1 MLIRATDRLIPL
13 TSIHYCVDRKD
24 GISVHTT
31 SGSVFFAD
39 GKDAEVI
46 RAMVARI
53 QKTDSGK
60 KAPNV
65 RKEEGVLQHAKE
77 GQS

>member
-13 TSIHYCVDRKD
+13 SSIHFCVDRKD
-24 GISVHTT
+24 GIAVHTINEQ
-31 SGSVFFAD
+31 VFFAD

-53 QKTDSGK
+53 QKSESGK
-60 KAPNV
+60 KASNV
-65 RKEEGVLQHAKE
+65 RKEEEEVAR
-77 GQS
+77 

>member
-13 TSIHYCVDRKD
+13 TSIHFCVDRKD
-24 GISVHTT
+24 GIAIHTI
-31 SGSVFFAD
+31 SGQVFFAD

-53 QKTDSGK
+53 QKSDSGK
-60 KAPNV
+60 KASNV
-65 RKEEGVLQHAKE
+65 RKEEEEVAK
-77 GQS
+77 